1 MHPAAPVIHSLNAP
15 HAQTLRIVVVAPESL
30 TPDIADAHATQEAER
45 SRQLRIG
52 LLENGYNLIAVLPA
66 DSFLE
71 QRLAQLQPD
80 MDRGR
85 RKRCA

>member
-1 MHPAAPVIHSLNAP
+1 MRNSSTPAVQTASGTVLGGLAAGA
-15 HAQTLRIVVVAPESL
+15 AQNLRIVVVAPMSL
-30 TPDIADAHATQEAER
+30 TPDASDAHAHLEAER

-71 QRLAQLQPD
+71 QRLAQLQPT
-80 MDRGR
+80 
-85 RKRCA
+85 